1 MQVNFYHLRY
11 SFLAVKINAMNLL
24 NTKQVAGKLNISTI
38 RVRQLIQEGRLKAQ
52 LVGRD
57 YVIDES
63 DLKLVQERK
72 TGRPPAVSQTDKK

>member
-1 MQVNFYHLRY
+1 
-11 SFLAVKINAMNLL
+11 MNLL

>member
-1 MQVNFYHLRY
+1 
-11 SFLAVKINAMNLL
+11 MNLL

-72 TGRPPAVSQTDKK
+72 TGRPPAVGQTDKK